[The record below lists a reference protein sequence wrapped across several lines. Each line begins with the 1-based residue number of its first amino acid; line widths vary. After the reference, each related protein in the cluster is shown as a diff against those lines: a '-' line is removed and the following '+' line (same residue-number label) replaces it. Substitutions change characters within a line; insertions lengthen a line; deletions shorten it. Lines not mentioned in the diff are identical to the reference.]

1 MTAGYNFS
9 ERVLRVLHRAQDEAR
24 ALRHEYIGTEHLL
37 LSLVREQDGVA
48 CALLQAHHVDAVAV
62 DQRIRDVVK
71 LGKSASPS
79 GNLPYT
85 SRAKRVLELS
95 MSEAR
100 GFNHGYVG
108 SEHLL
113 LGILCEEKG
122 IAAQLLTHLGLKL
135 DDVRAETLT
144 LLGTSAPPEAH
155 AVPANNPEITI
166 AIRVR
171 DGSMLHKTFHDVSAA
186 IAFLKQHE

>member
-9 ERVLRVLHRAQDEAR
+9 ERVRRVLHRAQDEAR

-48 CALLQAHHVDAVAV
+48 CALLQAHHVDTAAV

-71 LGKSASPS
+71 LGKSAAPH

-95 MSEAR
+95 MAEAR
-100 GFNHGYVG
+100 GFNHSYVG
-108 SEHLL
+108 AEHLL

-122 IAAQLLTHLGLKL
+122 IAAQLLAQLGFKL
-135 DDVRAETLT
+135 DDLRAETLS
-144 LLGTSAPPEAH
+144 LLGTS
-155 AVPANNPEITI
+155 VPADARSVPADDAEIMI
-166 AIRVR
+166 AMRIR
-171 DGSMLHKTFHDVSAA
+171 DGGTLHRTFHDVSAA